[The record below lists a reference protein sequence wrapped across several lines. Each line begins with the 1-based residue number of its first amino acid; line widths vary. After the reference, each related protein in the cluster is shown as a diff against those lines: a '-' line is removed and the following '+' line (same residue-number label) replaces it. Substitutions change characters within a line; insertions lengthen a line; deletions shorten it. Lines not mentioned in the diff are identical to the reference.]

1 MALTASQRLDVLA
14 PQFAGHSA
22 KDSFLAM
29 ADELVAPA
37 SSCGLPSERRSQAV
51 ALQAAHLMTLAY
63 DPSYAGGASG
73 GAVTSKREG
82 DLSLSYGSAAGAA
95 ADDADLSQTTYGRQL
110 LELVRR
116 SFTFIGVTG
125 GDDGLC

>member
-1 MALTASQRLDVLA
+1 MSMTASQRLSLLA
-14 PQFAGHSA
+14 PQFAGHSE

-37 SSCGLPSERRSQAV
+37 SACGLSADRRSQAV

-82 DLSLSYGSAAGAA
+82 DLALSYGTAQSAS
-95 ADDADLSQTTYGRQL
+95 DDSDLSQTTYGRQL
-110 LELVRR
+110 LELTRR
-116 SFTFIGVTG
+116 SFVFIGVTG
-125 GDDGLC
+125 GDCGLC

>member
-1 MALTASQRLDVLA
+1 MALTAAQRLDLIA
-14 PQFAGHSA
+14 PQFAGHASQA
-22 KDSFLAM
+22 SYLAM
-29 ADELVAPA
+29 AAELVAPA
-37 SSCGLPSERRSQAV
+37 SSCGWTADRRNQAV

-82 DLSLSYGSAAGAA
+82 DLSLSYGSVQSAS
-95 ADDADLSQTTYGRQL
+95 DDADLSQTTYGRQL

-116 SFTFIGVTG
+116 SFVFIGVTG
-125 GDDGLC
+125 GSDGLC